1 VTWRDGVH
9 LAGTPIWC
17 DARRRRD
24 VCFLSSADRVGRT
37 GHGQLIGTAITLALV
52 DASGPGGHLAVPL
65 RQRFTLGTVRLELI
79 PSGRGFGAAALH
91 ADVAGKTVLYA
102 GAVRTSAGGVGDAA
116 ELRTCDAVVVAAP
129 YGEPRHQFP
138 PLAAAIAAAIDW
150 TRAQLAAG
158 RRPVLVVDSV
168 LDGLE
173 VASRLAA
180 EAIPTAGGRAL
191 REAAHRIAE
200 LVPPPQI
207 IDGDVAI
214 GRSIPRGA
222 LPHAPPA
229 RPSPPPTSLRSIP
242 GAAPPGSLRS
252 NPRGALAPAPPEPA
266 AGADLLAPS
275 HLAVGSQTFPR
286 LALDATS
293 GVPSIVPPGRDLRA
307 IIWLAADRA
316 QLARTLGDRPAA
328 TALVSARAIEGSAGC
343 DAAFAWASAADR
355 AQLLTW
361 IEATG
366 ARDVFVTGAC
376 AEAIVAALGA
386 RARVIGPPHQMPLFP
401 REATS

>member
-1 VTWRDGVH
+1 M
-9 LAGTPIWC
+9 GTPIWC

-37 GHGQLIGTAITLALV
+37 GHGQLIGTAITLALA
-52 DASGPGGHLAVPL
+52 DASGPGHLAVPL

-116 ELRTCDAVVVAAP
+116 ELRACDAVVVAAP
-129 YGEPRHQFP
+129 YGEPHHQFS
-138 PLAAAIAAAIDW
+138 PLAGAIAAAIDW
-150 TRAQLAAG
+150 TRAQLAGG

-180 EAIPTAGGRAL
+180 EAIPIAGGRAL
-191 REAAHRIAE
+191 REASHRIAE
-200 LVPPPQI
+200 LVPPPQL
-207 IDGDVAI
+207 IDGAVAI
-214 GRSIPRGA
+214 GRSIPRGTP
-222 LPHAPPA
+222 LPRQLSRAE
-229 RPSPPPTSLRSIP
+229 PS
-242 GAAPPGSLRS
+242 
-252 NPRGALAPAPPEPA
+252 
-266 AGADLLAPS
+266 AGADLLAPPPS
-275 HLAVGSQTFPR
+275 SGLAGLAGLAAGSQTFLRP
-286 LALDATS
+286 ALDGTS
-293 GVPSIVPPGRDLRA
+293 GIPPIAPPGRDLRA

-316 QLARTLGDRPAA
+316 QLTRALGDRPAA
-328 TALVSARAIEGSAGC
+328 TALISARAIEGTAGC
-343 DAAFAWASAADR
+343 DTAFAWASAADR
-355 AQLLTW
+355 AQLLAW

-366 ARDVFVTGAC
+366 ARDVFVTGAG
-376 AEAIVAALGA
+376 ADAIVAALGA

>member
-9 LAGTPIWC
+9 LTGTPIWC

-37 GHGQLIGTAITLALV
+37 GHGQLIGTAITLALA
-52 DASGPGGHLAVPL
+52 DASGPGHLAVPL

-102 GAVRTSAGGVGDAA
+102 GTVRTSAGGVGDAA
-116 ELRTCDAVVVAAP
+116 ELRACDAVVVAAP
-129 YGEPRHQFP
+129 YGEPHHQFP
-138 PLAAAIAAAIDW
+138 PLAGAIAAAIDW

-180 EAIPTAGGRAL
+180 EAIAIAGGRAL

-200 LVPPPQI
+200 LVPPPQL
-207 IDGDVAI
+207 IDGEIAI

-222 LPHAPPA
+222 WPP
-229 RPSPPPTSLRSIP
+229 RQV
-242 GAAPPGSLRS
+242 
-252 NPRGALAPAPPEPA
+252 PRAELST
-266 AGADLLAPS
+266 GADLLAASQLSGPS
-275 HLAVGSQTFPR
+275 GPSGPSGLAAGSQTFPH
-286 LALDATS
+286 LAVDATS
-293 GVPSIVPPGRDLRA
+293 GIPPIAPPGRDPRA
-307 IIWLAADRA
+307 IVWLAADRA
-316 QLARTLGDRPAA
+316 QLGKALGDRPAA
-328 TALVSARAIEGSAGC
+328 TALISARAIEGAAGC
-343 DAAFAWASAADR
+343 DTAFAWAAAADR
-355 AQLLTW
+355 AQLLAW

-366 ARDVFVTGAC
+366 ARDVFVTGTC
-376 AEAIVAALGA
+376 ADAIVAALGA

>member
-9 LAGTPIWC
+9 LTGTPIWC

-37 GHGQLIGTAITLALV
+37 GHGQLIGTAITLALL
-52 DASGPGGHLAVPL
+52 DATGAGHLTVPL

-91 ADVAGKTVLYA
+91 ADIAGKTVLYA

-116 ELRTCDAVVVAAP
+116 ELRACDAVVVSAP
-129 YGEPRHQFP
+129 YGEPHHRFP
-138 PLAAAIAAAIDW
+138 PLAAAVAQAIDW

-158 RRPVLVVDSV
+158 RRPVLLVDTL

-180 EAIPTAGGRAL
+180 EDIAIAGSRAL
-191 REAAHRIAE
+191 RETGQRIAE

-207 IDGDVAI
+207 VDGQVAI
-214 GRSIPRGA
+214 GRSISPRM
-222 LPHAPPA
+222 
-229 RPSPPPTSLRSIP
+229 
-242 GAAPPGSLRS
+242 GSD
-252 NPRGALAPAPPEPA
+252 PALAMHRSA
-266 AGADLLAPS
+266 AG
-275 HLAVGSQTFPR
+275 SQ
-286 LALDATS
+286 
-293 GVPSIVPPGRDLRA
+293 PPGRPPDPASGIPAISAPGREPRA
-307 IIWLAADRA
+307 IVWLDADRA
-316 QLARTLGDRPAA
+316 GLARSLGDHPAV
-328 TALVSARAIEGSAGC
+328 TALVSARALDGADGY
-343 DAAFAWASAADR
+343 DTGVPWASAADH
-355 AQLLTW
+355 AQLLGW

-386 RARVIGPPHQMPLFP
+386 RARIIGPPHQMSLFP
-401 REATS
+401 REATP

>member
-1 VTWRDGVH
+1 MRRPRTTPNAPVTWRDGVH
-9 LAGTPIWC
+9 LTGTPIWC

-52 DASGPGGHLAVPL
+52 DASGPGHLAVPV

-102 GAVRTSAGGVGDAA
+102 GAVRTSTGGVGDAA
-116 ELRTCDAVVVAAP
+116 ELRACDAVVVAAP

-138 PLAAAIAAAIDW
+138 PLGSAIAAAIDW

-158 RRPVLVVDSV
+158 RRPVLMVDSV

-180 EAIPTAGGRAL
+180 EAIAIAGGRAL

-200 LVPPPQI
+200 LVPPPQLV
-207 IDGDVAI
+207 DGEVAI

-222 LPHAPPA
+222 LHAAPPA
-229 RPSPPPTSLRSIP
+229 RPSPLPASVPLI
-242 GAAPPGSLRS
+242 
-252 NPRGALAPAPPEPA
+252 PRGALSPASPA
-266 AGADLLAPS
+266 DPAGADLLAPS
-275 HLAVGSQTFPR
+275 HLAVGSQALPR
-286 LALDATS
+286 PALDATS
-293 GVPSIVPPGRDLRA
+293 GVPPIAPPGREPRA
-307 IIWLAADRA
+307 IVWLDADRA
-316 QLARTLGDRPAA
+316 QLARALGDRPIA
-328 TALVSARAIEGSAGC
+328 TALVSARAIEGTAGC

-355 AQLLTW
+355 AQLLAW

-366 ARDVFVTGAC
+366 ARDVFITGAC
-376 AEAIVAALGA
+376 AEAIVAALGPG
-386 RARVIGPPHQMPLFP
+386 ARVIGPPHQMPLFP